1 MNSIPQIGFLF
12 LTRGEINNPDIWIQY
27 FKNVDPNKYRLFIHP
42 KDPKALRSALWS
54 KNTVILNPIATN
66 WGTIS
71 IVKATLILLNA
82 ANNNPNIKKFILVS
96 ESCIPTCSFDKLY
109 DSIMCHNLSYISY
122 NFSLNIDRLKII
134 NNTSNLNLT
143 TNLWAKQSQWMILDK
158 KHVHMIFLNN
168 IKNTLY
174 LNCFQYCPAADEHYF
189 INFLIHICKC
199 DQKTIINKKTTYVD
213 WSTKLPHP
221 RTFHYLD
228 RNLVD
233 YCKKN
238 EMFFARKFAN
248 LNLSKSDLDHL
259 LDISIVE
266 TPLEEAVVAEA
277 VEAEAV
283 IAEAVEAEAVVAE
296 AVVAEAVV
304 AKAVVAEA
312 VVAEAVDELDNS
324 NSDSESEYEQ
334 EENYK
339 EIKKFTP
346 QQTDILIQLN
356 ADNILNLSDQKI
368 NLIYDIL
375 FSNNNNTKLDK
386 ETQTEETSKPLDIIS
401 TPQEETSTPLD
412 IISTPQ
418 EDTSRPLDIISRPLD
433 DTSRPLEDTSKLE
446 DETSRPLDDT
456 SKLEDET
463 SRPLD
468 DTSKLEDETSRPLDD
483 TSKLEDE
490 TSRPL
495 EDTSI
500 LEDETSRPL
509 EDTSILE
516 DETSRPLE
524 HTSKLEDETSRP
536 LEDTSRPLED
546 TSRPLEDTSR
556 PLEDT
561 SRPLD
566 IIITPQEEI
575 NEDFH
580 LKQYKKRLIEINR
593 ELLLCFNK
601 Y

>member
-54 KNTVILNPIATN
+54 RNTVILNPIATN

-259 LDISIVE
+259 LDISIME
-266 TPLEEAVVAEA
+266 TPLEEAE
-277 VEAEAV
+277 
-283 IAEAVEAEAVVAE
+283 
-296 AVVAEAVV
+296 VAEAVV

-312 VVAEAVDELDNS
+312 VVAKAVVAKAVVTEAVEELDNS
-324 NSDSESEYEQ
+324 NSDSESECEQ
-334 EENYK
+334 EEKYK
-339 EIKKFTP
+339 EIKRFTP

-356 ADNILNLSDQKI
+356 ADNILNLSDEKI

-375 FSNNNNTKLDK
+375 FSNNSNTKLDK
-386 ETQTEETSKPLDIIS
+386 ETQTDIDL
-401 TPQEETSTPLD
+401 TAQLEYTSTPLD
-412 IISTPQ
+412 IISTP
-418 EDTSRPLDIISRPLD
+418 LDIISTPEKEII
-433 DTSRPLEDTSKLE
+433 TPLEDTNI
-446 DETSRPLDDT
+446 
-456 SKLEDET
+456 
-463 SRPLD
+463 
-468 DTSKLEDETSRPLDD
+468 
-483 TSKLEDE
+483 
-490 TSRPL
+490 PL
-495 EDTSI
+495 EDTR
-500 LEDETSRPL
+500 T
-509 EDTSILE
+509 
-516 DETSRPLE
+516 
-524 HTSKLEDETSRP
+524 
-536 LEDTSRPLED
+536 
-546 TSRPLEDTSR
+546 PLEDTSR

-566 IIITPQEEI
+566 NTSIPQDNTSIPQDNTSRPLDDTSRPLDDTSRPLDIISTPHQEI
-575 NEDFH
+575 NEDLY